1 MQIDAGIDRKDNL
14 AKVSEKV
21 TVPAPVLIICA
32 SRQML

>member
-21 TVPAPVLIICA
+21 TVPALIICA

>member
-21 TVPAPVLIICA
+21 TVPARFKVC
-32 SRQML
+32 QDV